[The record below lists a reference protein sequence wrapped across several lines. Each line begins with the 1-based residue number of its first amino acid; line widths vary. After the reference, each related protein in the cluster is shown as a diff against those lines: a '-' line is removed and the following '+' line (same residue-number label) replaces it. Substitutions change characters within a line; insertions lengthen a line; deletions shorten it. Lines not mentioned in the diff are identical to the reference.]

1 MGSRHLIIVLMLTQ
15 LSPSD
20 RVAVERYR
28 SAIQS
33 AESAASR
40 LAIEPAFAAARALR
54 EALIPKLES
63 LGDEEFKNLQQLQG
77 LLINREEVVFIK
89 PDVDYFTKLAAARGD
104 EADRAFFAALKAT
117 YPDPVGPI
125 YIEEQTDYSIC
136 TRFAVMT
143 LVAADRLWLAFQRR
157 FPG

>member
-1 MGSRHLIIVLMLTQ
+1 MGIRHLILVLLLTQ

-20 RVAVERYR
+20 RVAVDRYR

-40 LAIEPAFAAARALR
+40 LAIEPAFSAARALR

-63 LGDEEFKNLQQLQG
+63 LGDEEFKNLQQLRG

-89 PDVDYFTKLAAARGD
+89 PDVDYFTKLAAARGVQQ
-104 EADRAFFAALKAT
+104 EL
-117 YPDPVGPI
+117 
-125 YIEEQTDYSIC
+125 EQ
-136 TRFAVMT
+136 F
-143 LVAADRLWLAFQRR
+143 LRR
-157 FPG
+157 FSESSARVRIDQRLQSLRNGRSDIRPNCTSG